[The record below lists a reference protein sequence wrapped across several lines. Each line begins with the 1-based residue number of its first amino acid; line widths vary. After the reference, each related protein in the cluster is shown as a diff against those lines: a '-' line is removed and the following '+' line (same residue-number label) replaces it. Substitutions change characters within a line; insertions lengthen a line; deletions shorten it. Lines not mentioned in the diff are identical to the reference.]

1 MSRERLLRTL
11 TAAGAVL
18 MLVTAGGCAV
28 RTSRV
33 SADDDARRREAITRA
48 KVWAPTRVERMDLRA
63 GPGGRRGFA
72 PEATV
77 DCEYVEADLGGNTP
91 KFLCALPGG
100 ERVKVKFGAG
110 NGEVY
115 AEVAATRL
123 LWALGFGAD
132 HVYPVRVNCH
142 GCPAEGPG
150 TQPAVASRVFDV
162 AIVERRRPGT
172 SFTADD
178 GWSWPE
184 LEMVDAA
191 RGGASQAERDALKLL
206 AAMLQHTDS
215 KHAQQRIVCD
225 GPVRAGTCRRPFM
238 FIDDVGR
245 TFGRANDFNRD
256 AASSANLA
264 AWSDVPVWI
273 GDRGCRA
280 NLARSATGTL
290 EHPVIS
296 EEGRRFLARLLAR
309 LSDRQI
315 RQLFTVARFAARN
328 GPAAESR
335 PDVEGWVRAFKAKV
349 AQITERSC
357 AMGADAS

>member
-1 MSRERLLRTL
+1 MRERLLPTV
-11 TAAGAVL
+11 AGPVL
-18 MLVTAGGCAV
+18 MLCVASGCAV
-28 RTSRV
+28 RAPRASV
-33 SADDDARRREAITRA
+33 DDDARRREAITRA
-48 KVWAPTRVERMDLRA
+48 RVWAPTPVERMDLRA
-63 GPGGRRGFA
+63 GPGGTRGFA
-72 PEATV
+72 PESTV
-77 DCEYVEADLGGNTP
+77 DCAYVEADLGGNTP

-100 ERVKVKFGAG
+100 ERVKVKFGAD

-150 TQPAVASRVFDV
+150 TQPRVASRLFDV
-162 AIVERRRPGT
+162 AVVERRRRGA
-172 SFTADD
+172 SFTEDD

-184 LEMVDAA
+184 LEMVDPT
-191 RGGASQAERDALKLL
+191 RGGATRAQRDALKLL
-206 AAMLQHTDS
+206 AALLQHTDS

-225 GPVRAGTCRRPFM
+225 GPVRGGTCRQPFM

-256 AASSANLA
+256 APSSANLA

-296 EEGRRFLARLLAR
+296 EEGRRFLARLLRR
-309 LSDRQI
+309 LSERQI
-315 RQLFTVARFAARN
+315 RQLFTVARFAARR
-328 GPAAESR
+328 GASEASPG
-335 PDVEGWVRAFKAKV
+335 DVDAWVRAFKAKV
-349 AQITERSC
+349 AQIAERTC
-357 AMGADAS
+357 ALGADAS

>member
-1 MSRERLLRTL
+1 MSGEAWLPKL
-11 TAAGAVL
+11 TVAASVL
-18 MLVTAGGCAV
+18 MLCAAGGCAA
-28 RTSRV
+28 RAPRV
-33 SADDDARRREAITRA
+33 SADEEARRREAITRA
-48 KVWAPTRVERMDLRA
+48 RVWSPTRVERMDLRT
-63 GPGGRRGFA
+63 GPDGRRGFA
-72 PEATV
+72 PESTV

-100 ERVKVKFGAG
+100 ERVKVKFGAT

-132 HVYPVRVNCH
+132 YVYPVRVNCH
-142 GCPAEGPG
+142 GCPADGPG
-150 TQPAVASRVFDV
+150 TQPPVASRMFDV
-162 AIVERRRPGT
+162 AIVERRRPGA
-172 SFTADD
+172 SFTDDD
-178 GWSWPE
+178 GWSWSE
-184 LEMVDAA
+184 LEMVDPT
-191 RGGASQAERDALKLL
+191 RGGATRAQRDALKLL
-206 AAMLQHTDS
+206 AALLQHTDS

-225 GPVRAGTCRRPFM
+225 GPVRGGDCRRPFM

-256 AASSANLA
+256 APSSANLA

-296 EEGRRFLARLLAR
+296 EEGRRFLARLLGR
-309 LSDRQI
+309 LSDRQLT
-315 RQLFTVARFAARN
+315 QLFTVARFSERRGA
-328 GPAAESR
+328 AAESR
-335 PDVEGWVRAFKAKV
+335 EAVDAWVRAFKTKV
-349 AQITERSC
+349 AQIRARTC
-357 AMGADAS
+357 GLGADAS